1 MTTFSRN
8 CVRGTCAILAAA
20 VLSVLGSGSALAQGA
35 DDPNPGAL
43 TFAGGVD
50 VPTIYFFRGIRQE
63 VDPALSMWP
72 FGDIGLSL
80 FSGDGGVKSIG
91 VNFGVWNSLQTGSS
105 GSDGPSGRL
114 HYRED
119 FYATLAL
126 GFGGGVSLGTTFTA
140 YTSPNAMFDT
150 VKEISFKMSQG
161 SRFAPY
167 GLVAV
172 ELGGDDS
179 GQADVGTNKGTYL
192 ELGVGPS
199 LALAESKVSL
209 AIPVTVGLS
218 VSDYYEHPAGT
229 GDETFGFFDIG
240 GLVTIPLTGIPSR
253 FGSWNIHG
261 GADVLVFGKATEA
274 INVDKDGETSKNKVV
289 ALFGIGVSY

>member
-8 CVRGTCAILAAA
+8 GVRRACAILAAA
-20 VLSVLGSGSALAQGA
+20 VLSVLGPASALAQGA

-50 VPTIYFFRGIRQE
+50 VPTLHFLRGIRQE
-63 VDPALSMWP
+63 ADPALTMWP
-72 FGDIGLSL
+72 LGDIELSL
-80 FSGDGGVKSIG
+80 FSGDGGVKSVG
-91 VNFGVWNSLQTGSS
+91 VRVGVWNSLQTGSS

-119 FYATLAL
+119 FYATLVL
-126 GFGGGVSLGTTFTA
+126 GFGGGLSLGTTFTA
-140 YTSPNAMFDT
+140 YTSPNAMFNT
-150 VKEISFKMSQG
+150 VKEISFKVSQG

-167 GLVAV
+167 GLLAV
-172 ELGGDDS
+172 ELGGDGT
-179 GQADVGTNKGTYL
+179 GQADRGANTGTYL
-192 ELGVGPS
+192 ELGIGPGVE
-199 LALAESKVSL
+199 LAEGKASL
-209 AIPVTVGLS
+209 AIPVKVGLS

-229 GDETFGFFDIG
+229 GDEKFGFFDIG
-240 GLVTIPLTGIPSR
+240 GIITLPLTGIPSR